1 MRDFDAKLL
10 PTMLN
15 LPIDA
20 IIVPQGAEH
29 KAVCRGLN
37 SATLPVF
44 PVPVGWQ
51 PLKRSLEQLK
61 RSQLNVPQPQ
71 VLLMGLCGSL
81 SSRYQVG
88 DIVLYQSCLQEKSDA
103 LHLCDGQLTQRLEK
117 ILGINQVT
125 ALTTDRVICTAAEKH
140 SLRQKFHAD
149 VVDMEGAIVI
159 ESLRQ
164 AGISVAMLR
173 VVSDSSHHDIP
184 ELNSAFRAD
193 GSLDSWALATQ
204 FLKKPIAATRL
215 IQGAMRGL
223 SNLQSVTTALFT

>member
-1 MRDFDAKLL
+1 MRDFDAALL
-10 PTMLN
+10 PTMPNPL
-15 LPIDA
+15 IDA

-29 KAVCRGLN
+29 KAVCQGLN
-37 SATLPVF
+37 GDKPPVF
-44 PVPVGWQ
+44 PVSVGWQ
-51 PLKRSLEQLK
+51 PLRRSLEQLK
-61 RSQLNVPQPQ
+61 RNQFDVPQPR

-81 SSRYQVG
+81 SPHYQVG

-103 LHLCDGQLTQRLEK
+103 LHLCDEQLTRSLEQ
-117 ILGINQVT
+117 ILAINQVT

-140 SLRQKFHAD
+140 SLRQEFHAD

-173 VVSDSSHHDIP
+173 VVSDSHHHDIP
-184 ELNSAFRAD
+184 DLNSALRAD
-193 GSLDSWALATQ
+193 GSLDSWALAAQ

-223 SNLQSVTTALFT
+223 SHLQSVTTTLFP